1 MSKKEFKYGMGI
13 ALQTTKVHPPY
24 HYTRGVE
31 GNLRI
36 GLEYAKEHRFRQP
49 YLKVA
54 KELNEL
60 ANINEHRNP
69 EVSEVYRKAAKKAF
83 KLHDEKERKL
93 VRV

>member
-1 MSKKEFKYGMGI
+1 MSEKKEFKYGMGI

-24 HYTRGVE
+24 HYTRGAE
-31 GNLRI
+31 GNLKV
-36 GLEYAKEHRFRQP
+36 GLEYAREHHFKHP

-69 EVSEVYRKAAKKAF
+69 EVSRIYRSAANKAF
-83 KLHDEKERKL
+83 RMHDEREKL
-93 VRV
+93 KT